1 MICPPKVSNFWGA
14 YHIREWLFSWQGQED
29 SILRFAPLQV
39 CLAVNDRILQSK
51 NAKRCT
57 RTPLCG
63 VGFSRPSLI
72 RKTKKPMR
80 CIDFL
85 VFGRGRRI
93 RTRDPRFW
101 SGSEVVQPL
110 ENPWFFACF
119 NAFFSQNHMSRLC
132 LENIDALL
140 MI

>member
-1 MICPPKVSNFWGA
+1 MP
-14 YHIREWLFSWQGQED
+14 YGQED

-72 RKTKKPMR
+72 QKTKKPMR
-80 CIDFL
+80 CIDFF

-101 SGSEVVQPL
+101 SGSVRL
-110 ENPWFFACF
+110 KCLD
-119 NAFFSQNHMSRLC
+119 FSRFLPQF
-132 LENIDALL
+132 ALL
-140 MI
+140 FGSLKLSIFCLMLY